1 MANVSISRRY
11 ARALLSVAAE
21 ANRVDA
27 VSQQLNALSGVLAQS
42 PELVDVLQ
50 NPAYSR
56 PQRER
61 VVEALLGAVGGVEPA
76 LANGLKLLNDR
87 NRLGYLPDIARLFR
101 DMADAKAGRVRG
113 HVTSAVRLPDEQ
125 LSRLQAQL
133 TALTKMD
140 VVLSASVD
148 PGVMG
153 GVSAQVGGTLYDGT
167 LRTQLEDL
175 RRQLKQQA

>member
-11 ARALLSVAAE
+11 ARALLSVASE

-27 VSQQLNALSGVLAQS
+27 VAQQLSALAAVLSQS
-42 PELVDVLQ
+42 PELADVVQ
-50 NPAYSR
+50 NPAYTR
-56 PQRER
+56 QQREG
-61 VVEALLGAVGGVEPA
+61 VVEALLGVVGGVEPA

-113 HVTSAVRLPDEQ
+113 QVTTAVRLPDEA
-125 LSRLQAQL
+125 LAKLQAQL
-133 TALTKMD
+133 TALTRMD
-140 VVLSASVD
+140 VVLQARVD
-148 PGVMG
+148 PSIIG

-167 LRTQLEDL
+167 LRSQLEDM
-175 RRQLKQQA
+175 RRQLKQR

>member
-11 ARALLSVAAE
+11 ARALLSVASE

-27 VSQQLNALSGVLAQS
+27 VAQQLSALAGVLEKS
-42 PELVDVLQ
+42 PELTDVLQ

-61 VVEALLGAVGGVEPA
+61 VVEALLGMVGGAEPT
-76 LANGLKLLNDR
+76 LANALRLLNDR
-87 NRLGYLPDIARLFR
+87 NRLTFLPDIARVYR

-113 HVTSAVRLPDEQ
+113 QVVTATRLPDEVIARMQ
-125 LSRLQAQL
+125 QQL
-133 TALTKMD
+133 TQLTRMD
-140 VVLSASVD
+140 VVLSARVD
-148 PGVMG
+148 PAVIG

-175 RRQLKQQA
+175 RRELKQR